1 MQAFLNTTIE
11 QKKYQRI
18 SWHKVNKNRYRCY
31 SARRKYWFGEN
42 VLRIFFS
49 KKMAKYLSENSE
61 WYFDAVNKDHRF
73 YFWRDR
79 RRWEIGKKNI

>member
-1 MQAFLNTTIE
+1 
-11 QKKYQRI
+11 
-18 SWHKVNKNRYRCY
+18 VNKNRIT
-31 SARRKYWFGEN
+31 ALGEN
-42 VLRIFFS
+42 IDLARMFYVFFS